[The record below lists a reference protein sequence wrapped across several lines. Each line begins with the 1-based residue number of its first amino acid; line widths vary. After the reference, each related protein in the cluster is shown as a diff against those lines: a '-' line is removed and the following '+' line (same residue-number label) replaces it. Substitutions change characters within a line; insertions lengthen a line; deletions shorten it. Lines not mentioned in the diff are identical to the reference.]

1 MKKISL
7 FFILGFVFILSGCMR
22 SVKTESEMID
32 LIREEIPLS
41 DAETVQMQSAGR
53 IDMDDQTL
61 LIIKTGGE
69 YNKHSYFPA
78 VFDKKGSSYT
88 LDHISKNGMDNCSLY
103 RWKNGYVIFTDNEY
117 CADIR
122 IRYESGEEKNLDINS
137 IPFIY
142 YDEYQTDS
150 NDDGEITVHYEFLD
164 ENGSIIK

>member
-22 SVKTESEMID
+22 SVKTEAEMID
-32 LIREEIPLS
+32 LVREEIPLS

-69 YNKHSYFPA
+69 YNKHSYFPV

-88 LDHISKNGMDNCSLY
+88 LGHISKNGMDNCSLY
-103 RWKNGYVIFTDNEY
+103 R
-117 CADIR
+117 
-122 IRYESGEEKNLDINS
+122 
-137 IPFIY
+137 
-142 YDEYQTDS
+142 
-150 NDDGEITVHYEFLD
+150 
-164 ENGSIIK
+164 